1 MKTWKKVDL
10 WVFAIVVLGLAAALV
25 VRVVGIYAVRMRN
38 VNRDSDIF
46 FEIAVTRAYLSGYH
60 EAYGHYPERLGD
72 VVEYNGKDFPL
83 QHRDVIVYTPGAD
96 FSSFDLSWTTSDG
109 QTIHDHEWIEVL
121 GCGGGGGVW

>member
-46 FEIAVTRAYLSGYH
+46 FEVAVTRAYLSGYH

-109 QTIHDHEWIEVL
+109 LTIHENGKKMEQAP
-121 GCGGGGGVW
+121 